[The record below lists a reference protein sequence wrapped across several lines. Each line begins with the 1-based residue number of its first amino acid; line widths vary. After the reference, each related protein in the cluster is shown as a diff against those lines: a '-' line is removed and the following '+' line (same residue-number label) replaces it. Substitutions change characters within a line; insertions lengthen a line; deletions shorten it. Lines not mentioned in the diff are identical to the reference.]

1 MLYHAERV
9 EPLLEEEPQWCDIC
23 GNIGADLYLS
33 LTDEYRT
40 PEDQLKEVVSTKF
53 YIHVVCL
60 ASRLRVARHDV
71 RDLANQRRANQARR
85 AAQIAQWAE
94 LKEQLAT
101 RLALF
106 EAQAQQVADQAKKA
120 NRLLVQQ
127 GMPLW
132 DTRLPEGS

>member
-85 AAQIAQWAE
+85 AAHGPRDRP
-94 LKEQLAT
+94 AT
-101 RLALF
+101 LTTPEANKALLRRLWQ
-106 EAQAQQVADQAKKA
+106 ENQE
-120 NRLLVQQ
+120 R
-127 GMPLW
+127 
-132 DTRLPEGS
+132 EGHTS

>member
-1 MLYHAERV
+1 MIYHAERI

-23 GNIGADLYLS
+23 GNIGADLYLT

-40 PEDQLKEVVSTKF
+40 PEEQLQEFVSTKF

-60 ASRLRVARHDV
+60 ASRLRVARHEV
-71 RDLANQRRANQARR
+71 HDLANQRRADNARR

-101 RLALF
+101 RLAMF
-106 EAQAQQVADQAKKA
+106 EAQAQQVADQAKEA

-127 GMPLW
+127 GLPLW
-132 DTRLPEGS
+132 DTRLLEGS